1 MNNELNNLLID
12 KNSLNFFLNEAIQI
26 NTTTFLLSL
35 ICSVILCFLIQ
46 LTFVKF
52 ASTLSSRSQFAK
64 NFVILG
70 ITTCIII
77 MIVKNSIALS
87 LGLVGAL
94 SIVRFRAAIKE
105 PEELIY
111 LFLVI
116 AVGLGCGAG
125 QLKIT
130 VIGTLFSLIL
140 IYLYYKF
147 YNKLDIRK
155 SEVTNLSIIINDKLN
170 GNYINDITKS
180 IMDFSSQLEFISL
193 SHTEDE
199 TILNFDIKSD
209 SFENITKITDK
220 LKAKYKNSKIIFA
233 KSTDLSI

>member
-1 MNNELNNLLID
+1 MNNELNDLLVD
-12 KNSLNFFLNEAIQI
+12 RNSLNFFLNEAIQI
-26 NTTTFLLSL
+26 NTTTFLISL
-35 ICSVILCFLIQ
+35 ICSVILCFFIQ
-46 LTFVKF
+46 LTYIKF
-52 ASTLSSRSQFAK
+52 ASALSSRSQFAK
-64 NFVILG
+64 NFVVLG

-105 PEELIY
+105 PEELVY

-140 IYLYYKF
+140 IFLYYKF
-147 YNKLDIRK
+147 YNKLNIQK
-155 SEVTNLSIIINDKLN
+155 SEVTNLSIIINDNLSGTN
-170 GNYINDITKS
+170 INDITKS
-180 IMDFSSQLEFISL
+180 ILDFSSQLEFISL
-193 SHTEDE
+193 SQTDNE
-199 TILNFDIKSD
+199 TILNFDVKSD

>member
-1 MNNELNNLLID
+1 MNNELNDLLVD
-12 KNSLNFFLNEAIQI
+12 RNNLNFFLNEAIQI

-35 ICSVILCFLIQ
+35 ICSAILCFFSQ
-46 LTFVKF
+46 LTYIKF

-64 NFVILG
+64 NFVVLG

-105 PEELIY
+105 PEELVY

-140 IYLYYKF
+140 IFLYYKF
-147 YNKLDIRK
+147 YNKLNIQK
-155 SEVTNLSIIINDKLN
+155 SEVTNLSIIINDNLSGTN
-170 GNYINDITKS
+170 INDITKS
-180 IMDFSSQLEFISL
+180 ILDFSSQLEFISL
-193 SHTEDE
+193 SQTDNE
-199 TILNFDIKSD
+199 TILNFDVKSD

>member
-1 MNNELNNLLID
+1 
-12 KNSLNFFLNEAIQI
+12 
-26 NTTTFLLSL
+26 
-35 ICSVILCFLIQ
+35 
-46 LTFVKF
+46 
-52 ASTLSSRSQFAK
+52 
-64 NFVILG
+64 
-70 ITTCIII
+70 

-147 YNKLDIRK
+147 YNKLDIQK

>member
-1 MNNELNNLLID
+1 MNNELNDLLID
-12 KNSLNFFLNEAIQI
+12 KSSLNFFLNEAIQI

-147 YNKLDIRK
+147 YNKLDIQK